1 MNKNDLIESLQK
13 VLSTR
18 KESVDAMETMFTT
31 MREALRTG
39 DKVVVSGFGSFHPF
53 TTKTKKGR
61 NPKTGESL
69 TLAPRKKIRFKLAKD
84 FFEVL

>member
-1 MNKNDLIESLQK
+1 MNKNHLVESLQK

-18 KESVDAMETMFTT
+18 KEALDAVETVFST
-31 MREALRTG
+31 MQGALREG

-61 NPKTGESL
+61 NPKTGETL
-69 TLAPRKKIRFKLAKD
+69 TLSPRKKVRFKLAKD
-84 FFEVL
+84 FF